1 MALYIVEKTFGG
13 TTLLDLRG
21 KIILGEETEQLRNKV
36 KELTELGHLRIIIDL
51 GEVDYVDSSGLATLV
66 ASHVG
71 VRKAG
76 GELKL
81 LRLTKRIRDLLQITR
96 LSTVFEVYDALDQA
110 VRSFEP
116 KPSS

>member
-1 MALYIVEKTFGG
+1 MALYIVEKSLEGA
-13 TTLLDLRG
+13 TLLDLRG
-21 KIILGEETEQLRNKV
+21 RIILGEETERLRNKV
-36 KELTELGHLRIIIDL
+36 KQLTDAGHSRIIIDL

-66 ASHVG
+66 SSCVA
-71 VRKAG
+71 VRKTG

-96 LSTVFEVYDALDQA
+96 LSTVFEIYDALDQA

-116 KPSS
+116 KTLS